1 MKLFRVADDYC
12 RASNWKILALV
23 KFCLFSV
30 GIICGILLPRH
41 RRSRGGVRCHLHSFD
56 DQLFPLLGKR
66 QNLSRAG
73 KDSVMPKKL
82 LLLVLTLTLAAG
94 LCGCEKGLEPMQLQA
109 APVSEETRQVLDL
122 IDNELTLWEYR
133 LNDGAYTMVADLW
146 VCQDGSWEKT
156 NLLTGPAAGQA
167 EFAMR
172 LTASQAE
179 LIILEETGTTRYAIP
194 CPVDVTSASG
204 VCSYSSLTSGSTIS
218 SGAEIPLLARL
229 GWDNSADPV
238 PTDWQNFQDSGCDTG
253 VAVTVTFTEAA
264 EN

>member
-1 MKLFRVADDYC
+1 MAKKLF
-12 RASNWKILALV
+12 
-23 KFCLFSV
+23 
-30 GIICGILLPRH
+30 
-41 RRSRGGVRCHLHSFD
+41 
-56 DQLFPLLGKR
+56 
-66 QNLSRAG
+66 
-73 KDSVMPKKL
+73 
-82 LLLVLTLTLAAG
+82 LLVLTLALAAG

-133 LNDGAYTMVADLW
+133 LNDGTYTMVVDLW
-146 VCQDGSWEKT
+146 VCQDGRWEKT
-156 NLLTGPAAGQA
+156 NLLTGPATEQA

-179 LIILEETGTTRYAIP
+179 LIILEESGTTRYAIP

-229 GWDNSADPV
+229 GWDNSTDPV

-253 VAVTVTFTEAA
+253 VAVTVIFTEEAA
-264 EN
+264 A